1 MAIISMQKVAVLAH
15 KSEQEALLTLLQEE
29 GVLEISEVRE
39 GSAAVD
45 HTEVNFRA
53 AELEYAIATLKLVA
67 DKKTLSMAK
76 KWEKGGSVEQVLHAM
91 NATDVLGIVEA
102 LHGLEDDD
110 QKQEAAISGKSVV
123 APSLSGGA
131 EQPVFLASAPKQ
143 DLSRVGSD
151 AAMVAGGSER
161 QVERAKAQKQLE
173 KNALRRAQ
181 LANELPNLVLLRR
194 YLQWLGQKQAAR
206 EAMQKT
212 KSTVMLSGWVPKN
225 GIAALEQKL
234 QRKIPTAALL
244 SVAPSKGETA
254 PVELKNSPILTPFE
268 SVTKLYGLPQYHE
281 MDPTPFL
288 ALFFI
293 LFFALCLTDA
303 GYGLVQAIV
312 MGIVL
317 LKTKKSV
324 KQAPLFWLLFVSGIV
339 TVLVSI
345 PFGGWFG
352 MTPDRAPSFLTLD
365 TNGDGTADW
374 FKGQIWNLGDQ
385 EGITFLQNL
394 SLALGVIHLS
404 FGMLLAAYWKIR
416 HGQFSAAFWLDL
428 SPFAMTAS
436 LVFWF
441 LAPEGLKQIALYTVY
456 ASVVFMIW
464 GKGYGSPLHTRPLFG
479 LLQTANFALGMMGNV
494 LSYLRILALGLVTGA
509 LAFTV
514 NLVAEQISALLP
526 WFIAIPFMIVV
537 YVGGH
542 FANIVLNVL
551 GAFIHSGRLQFVE
564 FFSQFFEGGG
574 RPFKPFS
581 RT

>member
-1 MAIISMQKVAVLAH
+1 MAIIQMQKVAVLAH
-15 KSEQEALLTLLQEE
+15 KSEQESLLTLLQEE
-29 GVLEISEVRE
+29 GVLEISEARE
-39 GSAAVD
+39 SSSAVD

-53 AELEYAIATLKLVA
+53 AELEYAIATLKNVA
-67 DKKTLSMAK
+67 DKKTLALAK
-76 KWEKGGSVEQVLHAM
+76 KWEKGGTVEQVLHAA
-91 NATDVLGIVEA
+91 NSTDVLGIVEA
-102 LHGLEDDD
+102 LHNLENAD
-110 QKQEAAISGKSVV
+110 ERLEMEMSGKRAAASF
-123 APSLSGGA
+123 SGGA

-143 DLSRVGSD
+143 DLSKVGGD
-151 AAMVAGGSER
+151 AGAVQMSAEE
-161 QVERAKAQKQLE
+161 QTK
-173 KNALRRAQ
+173 RAQ
-181 LANELPNLVLLRR
+181 AEQELQKNQARRTALANELPNLILLRR

-206 EAMQKT
+206 EAMHKT
-212 KSTVMLSGWVPKN
+212 KSTVMLSGWLPKN
-225 GIAALEQKL
+225 RILHVEKVLAK
-234 QRKIPTAALL
+234 KIPTAALL
-244 SVAPSKGETA
+244 SVAPSAGEVA

-303 GYGLVQAIV
+303 GYGFVQAAV

-317 LKTKKSV
+317 LKTRKTV
-324 KQAPLFWLLFVSGIV
+324 REAPLFWLLFVSGIV
-339 TVLVSI
+339 TVIVSI

-352 MTPDRAPSFLTLD
+352 MTADKAPAFMTLD
-365 TNGDGTADW
+365 TNGDGVRDW
-374 FKGQIWNLGDQ
+374 FKGQVWNLGDQ
-385 EGITFLQNL
+385 QGITFLQNL

-416 HGQFSAAFWLDL
+416 HGEFSAAFWLDL

-436 LVFWF
+436 LVVWF
-441 LAPEGLKQIALYTVY
+441 LAPVEYKQIALYAVY
-456 ASVVFMIW
+456 ASILYMIW
-464 GKGYGSPLHTRPLFG
+464 GKGHGSPLLTRPLFG
-479 LLQTANFALGMMGNV
+479 LLQTANFFLGMMGNV

-526 WFIAIPFMIVV
+526 WFIAIPFVIVV
-537 YVGGH
+537 YVVGH

-574 RPFKPFS
+574 RPFRPFS
-581 RT
+581 RS